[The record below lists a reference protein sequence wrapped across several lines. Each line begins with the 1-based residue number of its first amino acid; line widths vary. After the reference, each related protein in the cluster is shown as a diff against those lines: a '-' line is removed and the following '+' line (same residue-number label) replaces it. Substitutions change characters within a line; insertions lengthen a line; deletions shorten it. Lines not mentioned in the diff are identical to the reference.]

1 MPASD
6 TVTALENTDGPT
18 VQSLWAAVLTAA
30 RWTRDS
36 ASPQAPCTFAA
47 DPADGLH
54 AVAETSPEG
63 LLQRHPSLG
72 WITCASAPSVAK
84 AFLDLYLPLCNASA
98 QDPLTVAHLG
108 QSLDGFIATSSGD
121 SDYVTGPENLLHL
134 HRMRALCDA
143 VLVGAETIAMDD
155 PQLTVRRTSGDNPV
169 RIVLDP
175 QRRLGSAHGVFTDGA
190 AATLLVCDEALIER
204 ADEKVG
210 AAEVLGLPMRKDGL
224 DLRSLLTALHARQLW
239 AIFIE
244 GGGRT
249 ISTFL
254 EQDLLDR
261 LQIAVAPLII
271 GTGRPGIHLR
281 ARERL
286 ADCPRLSPRVFTTGD
301 DILFD
306 CNLRRA
312 GAGAQSEQP

>member
-18 VQSLWAAVLTAA
+18 VQSLWAAVLAAA

-72 WITCASAPSVAK
+72 WITCTSAPSVAK

-108 QSLDGFIATSSGD
+108 QSLDGFIATRSGD

-210 AAEVLGLPMRKDGL
+210 AAEVLGLPMREDGL
-224 DLRSLLTALHARQLW
+224 DLRSLLTALRARQLW
-239 AIFIE
+239 TIFVE

-254 EQDLLDR
+254 EQGLLDR

-286 ADCPRLSPRVFTTGD
+286 SDCPRLSPRVITTGS

-306 CNLRRA
+306 CDLRRG
-312 GAGAQSEQP
+312 GAGAQSEQS